1 MYLVLA
7 ERNVADGKVK
17 IAGAVRR
24 LKARHGDVCLG
35 VELLCYSPGDAVQLH
50 AVELAV
56 CHALGKQAEEVAD
69 THRRLKDAP
78 ALEAN
83 AAHGLVDGADD
94 RGRGVVRVERRA
106 SCGLVFFRREQGFQ
120 LGVFLRPLA
129 LALVEHLGDT
139 APADV
144 AGEHFLLLRR
154 GLKDVFLK
162 VFEQAYGLNV
172 CPAFCLRP
180 ALAEMVV
187 GDAEVPRPTPRLLA
201 ELLQRRILS
210 RLYVRKARP
219 LAVQRDVY
227 GGQLLL

>member
-1 MYLVLA
+1 M
-7 ERNVADGKVK
+7 
-17 IAGAVRR
+17 
-24 LKARHGDVCLG
+24 
-35 VELLCYSPGDAVQLH
+35 
-50 AVELAV
+50 
-56 CHALGKQAEEVAD
+56 
-69 THRRLKDAP
+69 
-78 ALEAN
+78 
-83 AAHGLVDGADD
+83 
-94 RGRGVVRVERRA
+94 
-106 SCGLVFFRREQGFQ
+106 
-120 LGVFLRPLA
+120 FL
-129 LALVEHLGDT
+129 T
-139 APADV
+139 
-144 AGEHFLLLRR
+144 
-154 GLKDVFLK
+154 